1 MQNLTELR
9 LKLADIQSKID
20 PLQADIDECVEFIDL
35 LTGGSAG
42 VSPRKK
48 ASSAKAKTNG
58 SAGKAISPEVFKRQV
73 REHYTAARARR
84 AKKATKQKPLRPMAN
99 PEQALELA
107 RRRYPNIPDP
117 SHDTMTAQEAAQYI
131 GMSDSGVRLLYHAG
145 KLPNPTRELR
155 RFGRSGRFHPA
166 MVIPRS
172 AVEAYK
178 AQSGDEAPAA
188 PAHRSAKG
196 NGTAKPSEYKSVMK
210 ERRERSARLL
220 AHFDRTE
227 PRQIPPDYG
236 PTGISVLVQH
246 KYLKPKAGGYV
257 RTAREF
263 TV

>member
-9 LKLADIQSKID
+9 LKLADIQTKID

-35 LTGGSAG
+35 LTGGGRGSAG
-42 VSPRKK
+42 AVSPHKK
-48 ASSAKAKTNG
+48 ARAKAKTNG

-73 REHYTAARARR
+73 REHYTAARTHR

-107 RRRYPNIPDP
+107 RRRYPNVPDP

-145 KLPNPTRELR
+145 KLPSPTKELR
-155 RFGRSGRFHPA
+155 RFGQSGRFHPA

-178 AQSGDEAPAA
+178 AQSSDETPAA
-188 PAHRSAKG
+188 PARPAKRA
-196 NGTAKPSEYKSVMK
+196 AKSSNYKSEMK
-210 ERRERSARLL
+210 VRRERSARLL

-227 PRQIPPDYG
+227 PRQLPPDFSPNG
-236 PTGISVLVQH
+236 MSVLVQH
-246 KYLKPKAGGYV
+246 KYLKLKAGGYV